1 MSDRI
6 AEKMKKEGGKETETG
21 EIKLKTVAYYMKYNP
36 TTKVV
41 TVGYIT
47 PRGHYALVKFY
58 PRHVTVSVKIGE
70 PPEKI
75 RVRVR
80 KTIRYDR
87 LVHLILDEYKEIDEI
102 LRENGIELDI

>member
-1 MSDRI
+1 MSDKI
-6 AEKMKKEGGKETETG
+6 AEKLKKEGGKETEEG
-21 EIKLKTVAYYMKYNP
+21 AIKLKTEAYYIKYNP
-36 TTKVV
+36 TTKIVSI
-41 TVGYIT
+41 GYIT

-58 PRHVTVSVKIGE
+58 PRHITVSVKIGE

-80 KTIRYDR
+80 KRIRYDKLIH
-87 LVHLILDEYKEIDEI
+87 LVLDEYKEIDEI